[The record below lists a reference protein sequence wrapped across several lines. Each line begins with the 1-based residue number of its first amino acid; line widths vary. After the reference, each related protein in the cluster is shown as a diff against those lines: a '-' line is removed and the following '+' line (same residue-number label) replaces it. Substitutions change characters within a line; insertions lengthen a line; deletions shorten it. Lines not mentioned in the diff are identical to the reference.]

1 MSNLNYKYIF
11 IKSQVTSDYLYN
23 CTILFYKLIYL
34 AQFLSM
40 FEPKRAGSLLQRGQK
55 IGSARS
61 SRSELEPAHKPQAYF
76 SALYIILED

>member
-34 AQFLSM
+34 AQLLSM
-40 FEPKRAGSLLQRGQK
+40 FEPGLSLNE
-55 IGSARS
+55 SARCS
-61 SRSELEPAHKPQAYF
+61 NELKK
-76 SALYIILED
+76 